1 MKIYFPTKALFFIVL
16 FHFFLDNSHAQK
28 IKPAFLQ
35 TDATWADSV
44 LKKLTPRER
53 IAQLIM
59 VAAYSNKD
67 KAHVA
72 QINKLIKDEKI
83 GGLIMMQGGPL
94 RHANLVNEFQKNSKI
109 PLLISIDGEWGP
121 AMRLDSTP
129 VFPKQMTLGAI
140 QNDTLIFKMG
150 AEIARQCSLLGIH
163 VNFAPVADVNNNP
176 SNPVINMR
184 SFGDNK
190 WNVLNKCMAYARGLE
205 SNFVLA
211 NAKHFPGHG
220 DTDVDSHKGLPI
232 IKHNRARLDSIELF
246 TFKKMIE
253 QGLSSL
259 MIAHLNVPALH
270 PADQLTTSISE
281 KVVTQLLRNEFGF
294 EGLVFTDA
302 LNMKGVSEQDTPEQV
317 NLKALLAGN
326 DILLFP
332 DKISQTLNLIEQAI
346 KDGRISQAEIDK
358 RCKKIL
364 LAKTWTKAHQFKPI
378 DTKNLYKE
386 LNKPDVYELIRLL
399 NKSSI
404 ILARNNGNLLP
415 LSQENL
421 KKTAVISLDNSDD
434 AFLDKLGKPAL
445 IIKAKKEDV
454 ALKAKQWLPKLKH
467 VNTVVLCVHNPG
479 NKMGKSAGLTN
490 EIIQFS
496 QTLKKLKYKVI
507 LVHFANPY
515 ALGKIST
522 YDNPDAILQISED
535 TKFSREEAALAL
547 LGLTNPTGKFSVSVG
562 KIFTTNN
569 SMQYGVMI
577 QKEVPDFIPSLI
589 KSNVFRQIDAF
600 ALEGIREK
608 AYPGCQILIAK
619 NGEVVLER
627 AYGHHTYDKK
637 EEVKLTD
644 VYDIAS
650 ITKVAS
656 TTLAIMKLVD
666 EGFFD
671 LDKTLSDYIPTL
683 KGTNKE
689 GMRIRDI
696 LAHQAGLPAWI
707 PFYKTTITN
716 EVVKNR
722 YYRTQANDTFNL
734 EVADNMWMR
743 NDYKDSVLLQLALC
757 PINSKQGY
765 KYSDLGYYFFQY
777 IIEKHTGK
785 SLDQYVDSVFYKPM
799 QLNHLGYLPKN
810 KWPKSEII
818 PTENDITF
826 RKQLIHGY
834 VHDQGAAMKGGV
846 AGHAGLFANASDLA
860 KIMQLL
866 LNKGLYNGVRYINS
880 ATIEEF
886 TKCQFCAN
894 DNRRGLGFDK
904 PEMNYKK
911 TGPTCKCVS
920 SLSFGHTGF
929 TGTIAWVDPDQQ
941 LIYIFL
947 SNRVYPDAENKKLND
962 LGTRVKIQEDIYKNI
977 NLINKQSALS
987 N

>member
-176 SNPVINMR
+176 LNPVINMR

-346 KDGRISQAEIDK
+346 KDGKISQAEIDK

-434 AFLDKLGKPAL
+434 SFLDKLGKPAL

-627 AYGHHTYDKK
+627 AYGYHTYDKK

-671 LDKTLSDYIPTL
+671 LDKTLSDYIPNL

-860 KIMQLL
+860 KIMQML

>member
-1 MKIYFPTKALFFIVL
+1 MGIFHTSKAFWLVVLMQLFIAVASGQKTKPL
-16 FHFFLDNSHAQK
+16 
-28 IKPAFLQ
+28 FLQ
-35 TDATWADSV
+35 VNPAWADSV
-44 LKKLTPRER
+44 IKTLTPRER

-67 KAHVA
+67 KAHAA
-72 QINKLIKDEKI
+72 QIIKLIKDEKI

-94 RHANLVNEFQKNSKI
+94 RHANLVNEFQKNSQI

-184 SFGDNK
+184 SFGDDK
-190 WNVLNKCMAYARGLE
+190 WNVLKKCMAYAQGLE
-205 SNFVLA
+205 SNNVLA

-302 LNMKGVSEQDTPEQV
+302 LNMKGVSVQDTPEQV

-332 DKISQTLNLIEQAI
+332 DKITSTLNLIEQAI
-346 KDGRISQAEIDK
+346 KDGKISQAEIDR

-364 LAKTWTKAHQFKPI
+364 LAKTWTKANRFRPI
-378 DTKNLYKE
+378 DTKNLYRE
-386 LNKPDVYELIRLL
+386 LNKPEAYELIRLL

-404 ILARNNGNLLP
+404 VLARNNSQLLP
-415 LSQENL
+415 LNQNDL
-421 KKTAVISLDNSDD
+421 KKTAVISLSHADE
-434 AFLDKLGKPAL
+434 AFIDKLGKPGL
-445 IIKAKKEDV
+445 VIRAKKEDV
-454 ALKAKQWLPKLKH
+454 ALKSKLWIAQLKN
-467 VNTVVLCVHNPG
+467 VNTVVICVHNPG
-479 NKMGKSAGLTN
+479 NKMGKSAGLTQ

-496 QTLKKLKYKVI
+496 QSLKKLKYKVVLI
-507 LVHFANPY
+507 HFANPY
-515 ALGKIST
+515 ALDKIST
-522 YDNPDAILQISED
+522 FDTPDALLQVSED
-535 TKFSREEAALAL
+535 TKFSREEAALVL
-547 LGLTNPTGKFSVSVG
+547 LGDSKPTGKFPVSVG
-562 KIFTTNN
+562 KIFNSSN
-569 SMQYGVMI
+569 SMQYGEII
-577 QKEVPDFIPSLI
+577 QKEIPDFIPSII
-589 KSNVFRQIDAF
+589 KSNVFRQVDAF
-600 ALEGIREK
+600 ALEGIKEK
-608 AYPGCQILIAK
+608 AYPGCQILVAK
-619 NGEVVLER
+619 NGEVVFEK
-627 AYGHHTYDKK
+627 AYGHHTYDKTT
-637 EEVKLTD
+637 EVKLTD

-666 EGFFD
+666 EGY
-671 LDKTLSDYIPTL
+671 LDIDKKLGDYIPEL
-683 KGTNKE
+683 VGTNKE
-689 GMRIRDI
+689 GLRLRDI

-707 PFYKTTITN
+707 PFYKSTIAN
-716 EVVKNR
+716 EQAKSR
-722 YYRTQANDTFNL
+722 IYRTQANDTFNL
-734 EVADNMWMR
+734 EVAENMWMR
-743 NDYKDSVLLQLALC
+743 NDYKDSILFQIALC

-799 QLNHLGYLPKN
+799 QLTHLGYLPHKKWSKN
-810 KWPKSEII
+810 EII
-818 PTENDITF
+818 PTENDNTF

-846 AGHAGLFANASDLA
+846 AGHAGLFSNASDLG
-860 KIMQLL
+860 KIMQML
-866 LNKGLYNGVRYINS
+866 LNKGEYNGIRYIS
-880 ATIEEF
+880 KATIEEF
-886 TKCQFCAN
+886 TKCQFCAS

-911 TGPTCKCVS
+911 MGPTCKCVS

-977 NLINKQSALS
+977 NLINRPSALS

>member
-1 MKIYFPTKALFFIVL
+1 MKLHQLIRTIFILSIFQFFGNNLF
-16 FHFFLDNSHAQK
+16 AQK
-28 IKPAFLQ
+28 TKPAFLQ
-35 TDATWADSV
+35 ANSAWADSV

-67 KAHVA
+67 RAHVA
-72 QINKLIKDEKI
+72 QINKLIKEEKI

-94 RHANLVNEFQKNSKI
+94 RHANLVNEFQKNSQI

-140 QNDTLIFKMG
+140 QNDTIIFKMG

-184 SFGDNK
+184 SFGDDK
-190 WNVLNKCMAYARGLE
+190 WNVLKKCMAYAQGLE

-302 LNMKGVSEQDTPEQV
+302 LNMKGVSVQDTPEQV

-332 DKISQTLNLIEQAI
+332 DKITQTLNLIEQAI
-346 KDGRISQAEIDK
+346 KDGKISQAEIDK

-364 LAKTWTKAHQFKPI
+364 LAKTWTKAHQFKPL
-378 DTKNLYKE
+378 DTKKLYKE
-386 LNKPDVYELIRLL
+386 LNKPEAYELIRLL

-404 ILARNNGNLLP
+404 VLARNNGQLLP
-415 LSQENL
+415 LSAENL
-421 KKTAVISLDNSDD
+421 KKTAVISLSNADD
-434 AFLDKLGKPAL
+434 GFIDKLEKPSL

-454 ALKAKQWLPKLKH
+454 ALKSKQWLKQLKN
-467 VNTVVLCVHNPG
+467 VNTVVICIHNPG

-496 QTLKKLKYKVI
+496 AALKKEKYKVI

-515 ALGKIST
+515 ALDKIST
-522 YDNPDAILQISED
+522 FDNPDALLQVSED
-535 TKFSREEAALAL
+535 TKFSREEAAFVLM
-547 LGLTNPTGKFSVSVG
+547 GITKPTGKFPVSVG
-562 KIFTTNN
+562 KVFSSSN
-569 SMQYGVMI
+569 SMQYGELPA
-577 QKEVPDFIPSLI
+577 KEVPDFIPSII
-589 KSNVFRQIDAF
+589 KNNVFRQVDAF
-600 ALEGIREK
+600 AMEGIREK
-608 AYPGCQILIAK
+608 AYPGCQVLIAK
-619 NGEVVLER
+619 NGEVVFEK
-627 AYGHHTYDKK
+627 AYGYHTYDKK
-637 EEVKLTD
+637 QEVKLTD

-666 EGFFD
+666 EGY
-671 LDKTLSDYIPTL
+671 LDIDKKLGDYIPEL
-683 KGTNKE
+683 VGTNKE
-689 GMRIRDI
+689 GLRLRDI

-707 PFYKTTITN
+707 PFYKSTIAN
-716 EVVKNR
+716 EQAKNR
-722 YYRTQANDTFNL
+722 YYRTQPNDTFNL
-734 EVADNMWMR
+734 EVANNMWMR
-743 NDYKDSVLLQLALC
+743 NDYKDSILYRVALC

-785 SLDQYVDSVFYKPM
+785 SLDQFVDSVFYKPM
-799 QLNHLGYLPKN
+799 QLNHLGYLPKT
-810 KWPKSEII
+810 KWPINEII
-818 PTENDITF
+818 PTENDNTF

-846 AGHAGLFANASDLA
+846 AGHAGLFANASDLS
-860 KIMQLL
+860 KIMQML
-866 LNKGLYNGVRYINS
+866 LNKGEYNGVRYINKS
-880 ATIEEF
+880 TIEEF
-886 TKCQFCAN
+886 TKCQFCAS

-904 PEMNYKK
+904 PEMNYRK

-962 LGTRVKIQEDIYKNI
+962 LGTRVKIQEEIYKNI
-977 NLINKQSALS
+977 NLINRTSALS